1 MTDISPEKKQKALTL
16 LDTLSPPP
24 KPNPKTHSSIPVASI
39 PDSNKLPQRF
49 NALSLPNRVRS
60 KLRGILENK
69 LNGELLGEFTLCKEN
84 IKAFIPDPVEA
95 PQYKHGKSNRLTTL
109 PDKHILVNS

>member
-16 LDTLSPPP
+16 LDTLRPPP

-39 PDSNKLPQRF
+39 PDSNKHPQRS

-84 IKAFIPDPVEA
+84 IKAFIPDPEEA
-95 PQYKHGKSNRLTTL
+95 PQNKHGESNRLTTL
-109 PDKHILVNS
+109 PDKHKLVNS